1 MRIHQSSPPG
11 AGGDYGE
18 AAAQLQAELPRLQDG
33 AGDHVALAVP
43 GGPHHLGLP
52 HHQPHQRR
60 RGHIQ
65 LLLFLSSFVMWFM
78 LVLVIIYPKSSYFTI
93 MKDKTESLSLKP
105 KYFDVIFFP
114 VLLSIWREF

>member
-60 RGHIQ
+60 RGHTMHNIIFIQ
-65 LLLFLSSFVMWFM
+65 VCGVVYVGIGNRISQI
-78 LVLVIIYPKSSYFTI
+78 LVFY
-93 MKDKTESLSLKP
+93 DHE
-105 KYFDVIFFP
+105 
-114 VLLSIWREF
+114 R